1 MASNIYCVVLAAG
14 ESRRY
19 GRTKLLETYRGEPL
33 LRHALRAAQDTCPGR
48 VCLVTGN
55 DAEAMNRAAGE
66 LADTVVLN
74 AEFESGMG
82 TSIRAGVGACS
93 EQADAVLIMLAD
105 QPLVTAEHLASMIET
120 WKSDSSKIVVTA
132 YRETIGPPVLF
143 ARSHFGELTGLS
155 GDSGAKPILNK
166 HAAVVRSVRFEPAA
180 FDVDTTADF
189 KNLPTQD

>member
-19 GRTKLLETYRGEPL
+19 GRTKLLEAYRGKPL
-33 LRHALRAAQDTCPGR
+33 LRHALKAAQDTCPGH

-55 DAEAMNRAAGE
+55 DAEAINRAAGE

-74 AEFESGMG
+74 SEFESGMG

-105 QPLVTAEHLASMIET
+105 QPLVTAEHLVNMIET
-120 WKSDSSKIVVTA
+120 WESDSSKIVVTA

-143 ARSHFGELTGLS
+143 ARSHFGELAELS
-155 GDSGAKPILNK
+155 GDSGAKPVLNK
-166 HAAVVRSVRFEPAA
+166 HDASVHSIRFEPAA
-180 FDVDTTADF
+180 FDIDTTADLD
-189 KNLPTQD
+189 NLPTQD